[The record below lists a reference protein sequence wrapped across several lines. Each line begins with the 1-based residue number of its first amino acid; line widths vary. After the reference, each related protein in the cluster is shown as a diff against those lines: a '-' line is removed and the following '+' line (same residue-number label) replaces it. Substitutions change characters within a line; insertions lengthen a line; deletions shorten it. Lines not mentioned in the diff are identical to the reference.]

1 MLPNQVRFASG
12 DSGDTSRWPCPIYAS
27 ERITIHKST
36 FLAHATEIRDV
47 EMLPV
52 FIDHL
57 TSLPQLKRATH
68 CMYAY
73 RVSSSSESTK
83 LSLGQQDGGESGAG
97 DHLARLLELSRCENV
112 VVVVS
117 RWYGG
122 VQLGS
127 ERWRRISEVAKDALN
142 KGGFVRKR
150 EENTVM
156 PSTTKKGKKR
166 KKKK

>member
-1 MLPNQVRFASG
+1 MIKYLIASLRPIQSRMLPNQARFVSG

-36 FLAHATEIRDV
+36 FLAHATEIRDA

-73 RVSSSSESTK
+73 H
-83 LSLGQQDGGESGAG
+83 GGESGAG

-142 KGGFVRKR
+142 KGGFMRKR
-150 EENTVM
+150 EENTNK
-156 PSTTKKGKKR
+156 SATTKKGKKQ

>member
-1 MLPNQVRFASG
+1 MLPNQARFSSG
-12 DSGDTSRWPCPIYAS
+12 DNGDTSRWPRPIYAS

-36 FLAHATEIRDV
+36 FLAHATEIRDGDMV
-47 EMLPV
+47 PE

-73 RVSSSSESTK
+73 RVSSESTK

-142 KGGFVRKR
+142 KGGFMRKR
-150 EENTVM
+150 EENTIQ
-156 PSTTKKGKKR
+156 SGTSKKGRKP